1 MSIPNHKELLS
12 SHSSQTDVQDLEKG
26 EASPEKENQEEAAE
40 DNEIGAE
47 LEKHLSR
54 KSTKKDDLPV
64 EKYPLTDFDKG
75 LVGWASQDDPLNPR
89 NFPHKSKLFI
99 LFLVSAITFLSPL
112 ASSIVAP
119 GIPFINADFHNS
131 SQLLGSFAVSVYI
144 LGFAVGPLFLSPL
157 SEIYGRCIIL
167 NISNVFFC
175 AFTLGCALAPNL
187 GGLIAMRFF
196 AGLGGSACLTIGTGV
211 IADLFVASQR
221 GKAVAMYS
229 MGILFGPILGPIC
242 GGFIAQRAGWRWDM
256 WVVLIVSVLLTAG
269 LFFYNR
275 ETNHVVLLN
284 RKTTRLRTELQRPEL
299 QNVLNASKP
308 AAALTSKAILLN
320 GITRPLKM
328 LVTQPI
334 VLLCSLYMS
343 FLFGLLFLLFTTLT
357 PVFLQTYGWEPDMTG
372 LAYLGIGIGNFL
384 GIGFVAKTSDAT
396 IIKLAKRNKGVY
408 EPEMRLPLC
417 VFFGLL
423 IPVSFFWYGWT
434 AYYKVHWIVPII
446 SLVPFGFGVMGIFAP
461 LQTYM
466 IDCFPQYAASA
477 IAGMTCLRCLFGAL
491 LPLAG
496 PNMYETLGLGW
507 GNSMLGFIAIA
518 FIPVPALLFKY
529 GKTVRENHPIKF

>member
-1 MSIPNHKELLS
+1 MH
-12 SHSSQTDVQDLEKG
+12 Q
-26 EASPEKENQEEAAE
+26 
-40 DNEIGAE
+40 
-47 LEKHLSR
+47 
-54 KSTKKDDLPV
+54 
-64 EKYPLTDFDKG
+64 
-75 LVGWASQDDPLNPR
+75 
-89 NFPHKSKLFI
+89 
-99 LFLVSAITFLSPL
+99 
-112 ASSIVAP
+112 
-119 GIPFINADFHNS
+119 
-131 SQLLGSFAVSVYI
+131 
-144 LGFAVGPLFLSPL
+144 VGPLFLSPL

-242 GGFIAQRAGWRWDM
+242 GGFIAQRVGWRWDM
-256 WVVLIVSVLLTAG
+256 WVVLIVAVILTAG
-269 LFFYNR
+269 LFFFNR
-275 ETNHVVLLN
+275 ETNHVVILN
-284 RKTTRLRTELQRPEL
+284 RKTSSLRKELGRPEL
-299 QNVLNASKP
+299 QNVMNASKP
-308 AAALTSKAILLN
+308 AAALMPKAILLN

-328 LVTQPI
+328 LTTSPI

-357 PVFLQTYGWEPDMTG
+357 PIFLRTYGWEPDMTG

-417 VFFGLL
+417 VFFGIL

-434 AYYKVHWIVPII
+434 AYYKVHWIGMSRPPSKLIFYVRILILDSPHNLAC
-446 SLVPFGFGVMGIFAP
+446 SLWLRSNGHLRAPANIHDRLLSSVRRERNRRHDVFA
-461 LQTYM
+461 LS
-466 IDCFPQYAASA
+466 FRRLAA
-477 IAGMTCLRCLFGAL
+477 TCC
-491 LPLAG
+491 P
-496 PNMYETLGLGW
+496 
-507 GNSMLGFIAIA
+507 
-518 FIPVPALLFKY
+518 KY
-529 GKTVRENHPIKF
+529 V